1 LKTAPIL
8 AEEIGDK
15 KDEADSMMVAIGRAA
30 A

>member
-8 AEEIGDK
+8 IEEIGNG
-15 KDEADSMMVAIGRAA
+15 KDEADSMMVAIENAA